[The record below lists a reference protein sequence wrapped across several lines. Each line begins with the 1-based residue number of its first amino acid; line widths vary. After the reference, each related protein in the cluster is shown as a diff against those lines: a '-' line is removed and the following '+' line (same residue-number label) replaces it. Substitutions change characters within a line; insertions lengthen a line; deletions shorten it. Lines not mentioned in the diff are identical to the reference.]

1 MSSTGSTG
9 STGNIGNTGNTD
21 STRGRMVGIEIL
33 RFFSAF
39 AVLVWHYQ
47 HFFFRPET
55 ASIEVVRDTQPLY
68 ALLHP
73 FYDFGWLGV
82 NVFWTISGFIFFNRY
97 LSKIVARQVSGG
109 LFFLNRFSRLYPL
122 HIVTLVVVALLQ
134 TYYVR
139 ENHAFFVYPYNTPY
153 DFFVNVIFASGW
165 LTPYTDSFNGP
176 VWSVSTEIVIY
187 VAFFLLARC
196 CRIGLGWTLLIMCL
210 SAATGGLLI
219 HQHIKGSESNIVFCA
234 FYFFMGGAVHLV
246 YERLRDVIE
255 AHRRATVLLCCAG
268 YAVLFAA
275 CALFGGTKYLA
286 ATVIAPVSI
295 VLLHAIEP
303 WIPERFAS
311 PIANLGNTTYSSYLI
326 HFPLQLT
333 TVIVLQRMGMSSA
346 TLAMSPWF
354 LAAYLIVVFVLARWV
369 YRALEAPAQ
378 TFLRRRLAWLGG
390 RSRRGAAN

>member
-1 MSSTGSTG
+1 MGSTTPGTTVSTGSTG
-9 STGNIGNTGNTD
+9 STK
-21 STRGRMVGIEIL
+21 GRMVGIEIL

-39 AVLVWHYQ
+39 AVLIWHYQ

-55 ASIEVVRDTQPLY
+55 ASIEVVPSTQPLY

-97 LSKIVARQVSGG
+97 LSKIVARKVSGG
-109 LFFLNRFSRLYPL
+109 LFFVNRFSRLYPL
-122 HIVTLVVVALLQ
+122 HIVTLIAVALLQ
-134 TYYVR
+134 AYYVR
-139 ENHAFFVYPYNTPY
+139 EHHAFFVYPYNTPY

-187 VAFFLLARC
+187 VAFFLLARF
-196 CRIGLGWTLLIMCL
+196 CRIGMVWTLLLMCL
-210 SAATGGLLI
+210 SAAIGGVLI
-219 HQHIKGSESNIVFCA
+219 HHQIKGSESNIVFCA
-234 FYFFMGGAVHLV
+234 FYFFMGGAVHLL
-246 YERLRDVIE
+246 YAQFRNVIE
-255 AHRRATVLLCCAG
+255 QHRRATVLLCCAAYVG
-268 YAVLFAA
+268 LIGV
-275 CALFGGTKYLA
+275 CVVFGGTKYLA

-295 VLLHAIEP
+295 VLLHVIEP
-303 WIPERFAS
+303 WIPERLAV

-333 TVIVLQRMGMSSA
+333 TVIVLNALGMSSA

-354 LAAYLIVVFVLARWV
+354 LAAYLIVVFALARLV
-369 YRALEAPAQ
+369 YRLLEAPAQ
-378 TFLRRRLAWLGG
+378 TFLRRRLAWIGA
-390 RSRRGAAN
+390 RSQANAAR

>member
-1 MSSTGSTG
+1 MSSTGSAK
-9 STGNIGNTGNTD
+9 
-21 STRGRMVGIEIL
+21 GRMVGIEIL

-39 AVLVWHYQ
+39 AVLIWHYQ
-47 HFFFRPET
+47 HFFFQPQT
-55 ASIEVVRDTQPLY
+55 ASIEVVRSAQPLY
-68 ALLHP
+68 GLLHP

-97 LSKIVARQVSGG
+97 LTKIAAGKVSGG

-122 HIVTLVVVALLQ
+122 HIVTLVAVALLQ
-134 TYYVR
+134 AYYIR
-139 ENHAFFVYPYNTPY
+139 HNAAFFIYPYNTPY

-187 VAFFLLARC
+187 VAFFLLARFF
-196 CRIGLGWTLLIMCL
+196 RIGLAWTLAIMCL
-210 SAATGGLLI
+210 SAAAGGLLI
-219 HQHIKGSESNIVFCA
+219 HQHVKGSEANIVFCA
-234 FYFFMGGAVHLV
+234 FYFFMGGAVHLL

-255 AHRRATVLLCCAG
+255 AHRRATVVLCCAAYVG
-268 YAVLFAA
+268 LIAV

-303 WIPERFAS
+303 WIPERLAS

-333 TVIVLQRMGMSSA
+333 TVIVLQRLGMSSA
-346 TLAMSPWF
+346 TAAMSPWF
-354 LAAYLIVVFVLARWV
+354 LAAYLIIVFALARVVFRVW
-369 YRALEAPAQ
+369 EAPAQ
-378 TFLRRRLAWLGG
+378 TFLRRHLAWIGTPAKA
-390 RSRRGAAN
+390 R

>member
-1 MSSTGSTG
+1 MSSRQ
-9 STGNIGNTGNTD
+9 D
-21 STRGRMVGIEIL
+21 RLVGIEIL

-39 AVLVWHYQ
+39 AVLIWHYQ
-47 HFFFRPET
+47 HFFFQPAT
-55 ASIEVVRDTQPLY
+55 ASIDVARTGQPLY

-73 FYDFGWLGV
+73 FYDYGWLGV

-97 LSKIVARQVSGG
+97 LTKIATRRVSGG

-122 HIVTLVVVALLQ
+122 HIVTLVAVAALQ
-134 TYYVR
+134 LYYVR

-187 VAFFLLARC
+187 FAFFLLARFF
-196 CRIGLGWTLLIMCL
+196 RIGLVSTLSLMVL
-210 SAATGGLLI
+210 SAVAGLLLI
-219 HQHIKGSESNIVFCA
+219 HQQIKGSESNIVFCA

-246 YERLRDVIE
+246 YERLRSVIE
-255 AHRRATVLLCCAG
+255 SRRQATILLCCAAYLG
-268 YAVLFAA
+268 LIGVCFA
-275 CALFGGTKYLA
+275 FGGTKYLA

-295 VLLHAIEP
+295 VLLQVVEP
-303 WIPERFAS
+303 WVPERLAG

-333 TVIVLQRMGMSSA
+333 AVIVLSLFGLSSA

-354 LAAYLIVVFVLARWV
+354 LAAYLVVVFTLARLV

-378 TFLRRRLAWLGG
+378 AFIRRRLAWLGG
-390 RSRRGAAN
+390 SSRVNAAP